1 MEELS
6 IYNLTITS
14 DHRLKVNNEEIGGDD
29 SILPGDSESLLA
41 WALVQVGLIQQDSDS
56 NMALQIEDQ
65 RPNGYGTKKVT
76 IPPRRSVLI
85 EQLRERTGRDLSSIT
100 EEVQRR
106 HAAEALPSAEATPE
120 PEQAQEQWAGDGGAN
135 WDASDEAP
143 GAETPS
149 EAPAPQ
155 EPNTWEDETH
165 PEAQTAEVTEADDEP
180 ALAPPPPLDESIPN
194 APAKPSATRKG
205 RNRSYAETAPA
216 PAPAQESVLAPA
228 PESVLAPAP
237 NETFLPEVPPH
248 TEDHWERP
256 FQPEQE
262 ALEQGNEQIDEN
274 WTHFDDPGRA
284 EADNATSAPEVTE
297 REDISS
303 TPVTYKRNRPELGEG
318 EAKKIEPKPKKER
331 SKPMIAALIA
341 VSLIAAFFIVQFV
354 QSRSG
359 NSYAAT
365 CIDERTMV
373 RQASDNGCKNAE
385 ASYYRWWYTPN
396 GSEVPAVNQTVSQA
410 QGTRIR
416 PEEATIKE
424 GFAPEGGLYGP
435 EAKEPAPEMTESP
448 SSVPSTDAPVVEES
462 GAAPSTGASEPAKS
476 SAPPKTEKP
485 AAPKSSDGK

>member
-56 NMALQIEDQ
+56 SMALQIEDQ

-100 EEVQRR
+100 EEVHRR
-106 HAAEALPSAEATPE
+106 HAEAVPAAEAMPE
-120 PEQAQEQWAGDGGAN
+120 PQQDQEQWAGDGGAN
-135 WDASDEAP
+135 WDSPDEP
-143 GAETPS
+143 SGIETPP

-155 EPNTWEDETH
+155 EPNTWEEETH
-165 PEAQTAEVTEADDEP
+165 PDAQTAEATEVDDEP
-180 ALAPPPPLDESIPN
+180 ALAPPPLLEESIPN
-194 APAKPSATRKG
+194 APTQPAPKRKD
-205 RNRSYAETAPA
+205 RSRAYAETP
-216 PAPAQESVLAPA
+216 PTQAQAQAQASVLAPT
-228 PESVLAPAP
+228 PESVLAPP
-237 NETFLPEVPPH
+237 LDETYLPEVPPH
-248 TEDHWERP
+248 TEDHWERT
-256 FQPEQE
+256 FQTEQE
-262 ALEQGNEQIDEN
+262 ATDQGNEQPDED
-274 WTHFDDPGRA
+274 WTHFADPGLA
-284 EADNATSAPEVTE
+284 EVENVNSIPDVTE

-303 TPVTYKRNRPELGEG
+303 MPVTYKRNRPELGEG
-318 EAKKIEPKPKKER
+318 EAKKIEPKTKKVR
-331 SKPMIAALIA
+331 SKPMIAALIV

-354 QSRSG
+354 QSRSD

-373 RQASDNGCKNAE
+373 RQASDKGCKNAE
-385 ASYYRWWYTPN
+385 ASYYRWWYTPS

-416 PEEATIKE
+416 PEEATIQE

-435 EAKEPAPEMTESP
+435 EAKEPAPEMRESP
-448 SSVPSTDAPVVEES
+448 ASAPITDAPIVKES
-462 GAAPSTGASEPAKS
+462 GAAPSAGASEPAKS
-476 SAPPKTEKP
+476 S
-485 AAPKSSDGK
+485 DGK